1 MSNLPA
7 DPNPRRSRREISA
20 QSRDPNTIRT
30 LFDRALV
37 SWRLLLDNRVS
48 FLTKLIPAAA
58 IVYVVSPLDL
68 LPAWLIAAAF
78 PPATPIGVLDDVAII
93 LLGLTLFIQAAPP
106 DIVREHLRALSARR
120 GEAPAP
126 DYNDE
131 DVVDG
136 EIVD

>member
-58 IVYVVSPLDL
+58 IVYVLSPLDL
-68 LPAWLIAAAF
+68 LPAWLIAATM
-78 PPATPIGVLDDVAII
+78 PPAAPIGVLDDVAII

-120 GEAPAP
+120 G
-126 DYNDE
+126 
-131 DVVDG
+131 G
-136 EIVD
+136 